1 MFAHAVCL
9 VNVRVVADGGVAGT
23 LRFSSR
29 ILGLGDAPRAGDTV
43 IDGAGAVVLPG
54 LVNAHDHL
62 ELNHY
67 GRLKCRERYLNA
79 SQWIDDLRPRLSADP
94 AIRDGRAHP
103 LGERLFIGALKNL
116 LAGVTTVAHH
126 NPFYPELRRTIPI
139 RIVRRYGWA
148 HSFQL
153 ERQPAGARGEPG
165 GDVAERS
172 RATPA
177 DAPFMVHLAEGVDEA
192 AGGELPRLE
201 ALGCLKPNTVIVH
214 GVAIDG
220 SGWRRVAQAGAGL
233 VWCPASNEFL
243 FGRTAPIRELLDLNG
258 QAPAIALGTDSRVT
272 GSRDLL
278 DELRVARDAEG
289 VRPEELFAM
298 VTTSAA
304 ALLHQPRIGRLSV
317 GGVADLVMLQGV
329 GSFPQVVGNR
339 FSRGFSGENRV
350 SGVAAVAN
358 RGSARENGPKRDEHR
373 ENHSRRLVENT
384 VGRENDSRPPV
395 EILEALL
402 AATRRDVRLVVVD
415 GRPLVA
421 DPDLAPAFEAR
432 RVVPRPIRVDETLK
446 IADSGLARRIAG
458 CPIVEPG
465 VSAV

>member
-9 VNVRVVADGGVAGT
+9 VNVRVAADGGVADT

-29 ILGLGDAPRAGDTV
+29 ILGVGDPPRAGDTV
-43 IDGAGAVVLPG
+43 IDGAGSVVLPG

-67 GRLKCRERYLNA
+67 GRLKGRDRYVNA
-79 SQWIDDLRPRLSADP
+79 SEWIDDLRPRLSADP

-126 NPFYPELRRTIPI
+126 NPFYPELRRTVPV
-139 RIVRRYGWA
+139 RVVRRYGWA

-177 DAPFMVHLAEGVDEA
+177 DAPFMLHLAEGVDEV
-192 AGGELPRLE
+192 AGEELPRLE
-201 ALGCLKPNTVIVH
+201 ALGCLRSNTVIVH
-214 GVAIDG
+214 GVAIDAN
-220 SGWRRVAQAGAGL
+220 GWSRVARAGAGL

-243 FGRTAPIRELLDLNG
+243 FGRTAPVRQLLDLNG

-278 DELRVARDAEG
+278 DELRVARDAES
-289 VRPEELFAM
+289 VTPSELFAM
-298 VTTSAA
+298 VTSHAA
-304 ALLHQPRIGRLSV
+304 ALLRQPRVGRLVV
-317 GGVADLVMLQGV
+317 GGLADLVMLAAV
-329 GSFPQVVGNR
+329 VPSFPQGVGNR
-339 FSRGFSGENRV
+339 FSVEKAPENGRSRDRDGANRPSTAEKGSQVVENR
-350 SGVAAVAN
+350 G
-358 RGSARENGPKRDEHR
+358 NG
-373 ENHSRRLVENT
+373 
-384 VGRENDSRPPV
+384 SRPPV
-395 EILEALL
+395 ENGNGSRPLVEMYEALL
-402 AATRRDVRLVVVD
+402 AASRRDVRLVVVD

-421 DPDLAPAFEAR
+421 DPDLAPVFEAR
-432 RVVPRPIRVDETLK
+432 RVVPRPIRVDEMLK
-446 IADSGLARRIAG
+446 IADSGLTRRIAG
-458 CPIVEPG
+458 CPIAEPG
-465 VSAV
+465 VSAA